1 MVRGTV
7 NGVVTYYPARG
18 YNKQVDGVEVTI
30 QKQYTFGS
38 QTIAVR
44 VNGILSWVLG
54 DHLGSTSVTAN
65 ADGSFKSQI
74 QYTAFGEI
82 RASLGI
88 TDSEYRYTG
97 QLRQAELGLYY
108 YVAHW
113 RDP

>member
-1 MVRGTV
+1 MGSCTNIYYSHSTV
-7 NGVVTYYPARG
+7 PTQN
-18 YNKQVDGVEVTI
+18 
-30 QKQYTFGS
+30 S
-38 QTIAVR
+38 QRKPGCFVIR
-44 VNGILSWVLG
+44 
-54 DHLGSTSVTAN
+54 
-65 ADGSFKSQI
+65 QI